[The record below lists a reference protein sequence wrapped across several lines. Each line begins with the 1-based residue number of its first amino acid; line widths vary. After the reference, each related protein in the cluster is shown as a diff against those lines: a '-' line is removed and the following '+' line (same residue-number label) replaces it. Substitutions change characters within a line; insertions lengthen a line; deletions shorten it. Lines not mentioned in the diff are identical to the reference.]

1 MNLKLQQM
9 TLMIW
14 LLNMARIF
22 WDLIK
27 KTWKKV
33 WGSLEF
39 LFYHKFGSKFLYN
52 NLNELP
58 QWNWIQATEKH
69 DYRALARIDLFSDSI
84 YLLHL
89 DKLNSEFIDT
99 FGISD
104 NYKRYLN
111 LLIELECLKIDY
123 FIDEERSILTFIKLK
138 EIEIEKLQSEFKTA
152 ESKIDVNVYVTKFM
166 QTYIDRKKVS
176 VIEYYSMI
184 KAMEKEYKNGKQN

>member
-1 MNLKLQQM
+1 
-9 TLMIW
+9 
-14 LLNMARIF
+14 
-22 WDLIK
+22 
-27 KTWKKV
+27 
-33 WGSLEF
+33 
-39 LFYHKFGSKFLYN
+39 
-52 NLNELP
+52 
-58 QWNWIQATEKH
+58 
-69 DYRALARIDLFSDSI
+69 LFSDSI

-89 DKLNSEFIDT
+89 ERLNSEFIDT

-138 EIEIEKLQSEFKTA
+138 EIEIEKLQSEFNTA

-176 VIEYYSMI
+176 VIEYYGMI
-184 KAMEKEYKNGKQN
+184 KAMEKEYKQNGKQN

>member
-1 MNLKLQQM
+1 
-9 TLMIW
+9 
-14 LLNMARIF
+14 
-22 WDLIK
+22 
-27 KTWKKV
+27 
-33 WGSLEF
+33 
-39 LFYHKFGSKFLYN
+39 
-52 NLNELP
+52 LP

-69 DYRALARIDLFSDSI
+69 DYRALARFDVFSDSI

-123 FIDEERSILTFIKLK
+123 FIEEERSILTFIKLK
-138 EIEIEKLQSEFKTA
+138 EIEIEKLQSEFNTA

-176 VIEYYSMI
+176 VIEYYGMI
-184 KAMEKEYKNGKQN
+184 KAMEKEYKNNGKQN